1 MLLNKLIFKQEM
13 TKPFALPA
21 VDIKEI
27 VTDSRKAGK
36 DSLFCCLRGSV
47 FDGHMFAF
55 GAYDNGCR
63 YFLCDRDIVLPEDAC
78 IIRTPDS
85 RAALAKVSLRFYGDP
100 ASKLKVIGI
109 TGTKGKTTTA
119 LMIQHLMNE
128 CGINCGYIGSNG
140 ISYNHS
146 SYKTSNT
153 TPESLVLQKTLA
165 DMVEGGVK
173 AVALEVSSQALH
185 THRVDGVTFDTV
197 VYTNLARDHI
207 GPYEHPTYEHY
218 IESKAS
224 LFRPEYRAKR
234 CVYNADDSMADRITG
249 AFEGER
255 IGYSV
260 KGGADVCAENV
271 RYLKTGEGLGAIFD
285 IRTGEQELSAGIS
298 VPGEFNVQN
307 ALCAFTVCSQY
318 IEDAERIVNSM
329 PTMQAEGRCE
339 MIRTPEGVSF
349 VIDYAHNG
357 FSLACA
363 LSELRKFCEGRLICL
378 FGSVGDRTKE
388 RRRELGEAAGEYA
401 DLCIVT
407 SDNPGNED
415 PVLIINEIVSFVRTK
430 GCPYVKFVDRR
441 EAVEYAYRNAE
452 KGDIV
457 LLAGKGHETYQL
469 IEGIKHPFSE
479 RKILESLIKSGKVQK
494 V

>member
-1 MLLNKLIFKQEM
+1 MLLNKLICKQEM
-13 TKPFALPA
+13 SNPFALPEF
-21 VDIKEI
+21 DIKEI
-27 VTDSRKAGK
+27 VTDSRKAGA

-63 YFLCDRDIVLPEDAC
+63 HFLCDRDIVLPEDAC

-85 RAALAKVSLRFYGDP
+85 RATLAKVSLRFYGDP
-100 ASKLKVIGI
+100 SKKLKVIGI

-119 LMIQHLMNE
+119 LMIKHLMCE

-140 ISYNHS
+140 ISYNNS

-153 TPESLVLQKTLA
+153 TPESLILQKTLA
-165 DMVEGGVK
+165 DMAEAGVE

-185 THRVDGVTFDTV
+185 TYRVSGVTFDTV

-224 LFRPEYRAKR
+224 LFKPDYRAKR
-234 CVYNADDSMADRITG
+234 CIYNADDSMADRVTG
-249 AFEGER
+249 AFTGKK

-260 KGGADVCAENV
+260 RKEADVCAEHIS
-271 RYLKTGEGLGAIFD
+271 YLKTGEGIGAMFD
-285 IRTGEQELSAGIS
+285 IRMGEKVFSAAIS

-318 IEDAERIVNSM
+318 IEDCERVANAM

-339 MIRTPEGVSF
+339 IIRTPEGVSF

-363 LSELRKFCEGRLICL
+363 LSELRKFCEGKLICL

-401 DLCIVT
+401 DFCIVT

-415 PVLIINEIVSFVRTK
+415 PLLIINEISA
-430 GCPYVKFVDRR
+430 YVNAKNCSLIKFVDRR
-441 EAVEYAYRNAE
+441 EAVEYAYNNSE

-469 IEGIKHPFSE
+469 IEGVKHPFSE
-479 RKILESLIKSGKVQK
+479 RKILESLIKEGKKQK
-494 V
+494 I